1 MDKILNKLPQ
11 VWAGA
16 KLLGFLAAIV
26 GGGYLTIYRVDKL
39 EAQAYEDKEEIQE
52 LRKDLAR
59 MDRLLTIICTRVVEN
74 PLECQRRSR

>member
-1 MDKILNKLPQ
+1 MNKVLTKLPQ
-11 VWAGA
+11 VWAGV
-16 KLLGFLAAIV
+16 KLLGFLAAVI